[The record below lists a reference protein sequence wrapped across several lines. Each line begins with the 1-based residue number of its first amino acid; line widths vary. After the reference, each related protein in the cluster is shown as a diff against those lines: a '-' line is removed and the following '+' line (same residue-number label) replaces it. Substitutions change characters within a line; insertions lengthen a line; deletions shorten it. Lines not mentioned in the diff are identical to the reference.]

1 MKVIL
6 FVCITIGAMADLI
19 GFNRLGNNVKGHYEA
34 RFLRKSRSSYL
45 KQLQGFMISNEAEK
59 SQSNKI
65 RELISDENA
74 RKDHK
79 QAQFSLPVGQPASE
93 RIAEHGRMSRAC
105 STQSLYLCL
114 KCAHNIYTKQCGQVG
129 YALLRV

>member
-1 MKVIL
+1 
-6 FVCITIGAMADLI
+6 MADLI

-65 RELISDENA
+65 RELMSDEKA
-74 RKDHK
+74 RKRRWNSK
-79 QAQFSLPVGQPASE
+79 
-93 RIAEHGRMSRAC
+93 RTRKN
-105 STQSLYLCL
+105 LYY
-114 KCAHNIYTKQCGQVG
+114 AHMNC
-129 YALLRV
+129 